1 MYPVH
6 KKVTWMEERDISS
19 DNSVFLLFN
28 RARWTTIAKVD
39 LIMMEIGSTMSNMA
53 GGLVSIPQGI
63 SIRGCGSTTFDM
75 GREP

>member
-1 MYPVH
+1 
-6 KKVTWMEERDISS
+6 MEEWEISS

-53 GGLVSIPQGI
+53 GGLVNIPRGI
-63 SIRGCGSTTFDM
+63 SIRGCGSTTYDM